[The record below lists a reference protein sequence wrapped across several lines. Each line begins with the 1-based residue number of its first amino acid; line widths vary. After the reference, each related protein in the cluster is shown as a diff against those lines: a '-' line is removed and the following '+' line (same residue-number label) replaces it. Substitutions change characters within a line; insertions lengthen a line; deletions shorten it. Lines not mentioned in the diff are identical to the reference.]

1 MFSAYPT
8 HNRYRPLRLL
18 DPPLSGPDVYALQLA
33 LNYVGQFKVPLSADG
48 VLGPKTA
55 KAIVGVQRK
64 LGLEPVDGIAGP
76 ATQRALA
83 LRICKQE
90 KSALPAGLP
99 GGQVGF
105 ESGFFVG
112 NYSPLRDDGSYD
124 AGLCQ
129 RNTRYVSAED
139 GFDPVE
145 SVKALVGRT
154 EEHYALFVGLP
165 ERRRWELAAGAWN
178 APAIA
183 CWYAKAEGATEVRVS
198 QTLKPSAAAAEAFAN
213 YIAHA
218 CAFLRV

>member
-8 HNRYRPLRLL
+8 HNPYRPLRLA
-18 DPPLSGPDVYALQLA
+18 DPPLSGPDVYSLQLA
-33 LNYVGQFKVPLSADG
+33 LNHVGEFKRPLAADG
-48 VLGPKTA
+48 ALGPKTA
-55 KAIVGVQRK
+55 KAIEGVQRK
-64 LGLEPVDGIAGP
+64 LGLDPVDGIAGP

-83 LRICKQE
+83 LRICKE
-90 KSALPAGLP
+90 LKSALPPGLP

-105 ESGFFVG
+105 ESGFFFG
-112 NYSPLRDDGSYD
+112 NYSPLREDGTYD

-129 RNTRYVSAED
+129 RNTRYVPAEQ

-145 SVKALVGRT
+145 SVQALVGRT

-178 APAIA
+178 SPAYS
-183 CWYAKAEGATEVRVS
+183 CWYAKAEGATQVKVS
-198 QTLKPSAAAAEAFAN
+198 QTLKPSAAAAQAFAN

-218 CAFLRV
+218 CAYLRV